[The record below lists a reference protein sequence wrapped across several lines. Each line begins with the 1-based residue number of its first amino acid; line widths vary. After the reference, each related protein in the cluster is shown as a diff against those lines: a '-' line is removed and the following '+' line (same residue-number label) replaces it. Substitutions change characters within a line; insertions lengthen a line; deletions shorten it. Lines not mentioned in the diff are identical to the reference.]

1 MKQLLN
7 YILESMLG
15 SSENFEIEEAIEE
28 KFGRNYKVYVIKA
41 KPEFI
46 GLIVGK
52 GGSTINSIRTILKI
66 KAVKAN
72 EFVDVKVEEL
82 IVSTPTD

>member
-1 MKQLLN
+1 MKSLLV
-7 YILESMLG
+7 YILDNILDSP
-15 SSENFEIEEAIEE
+15 ENYNIDEIIEE

-66 KAVKAN
+66 KAVKSN
-72 EFVDVKVEEL
+72 EFVDVRVEEASPE
-82 IVSTPTD
+82 I